1 MILMGHHETK
11 SSTSR
16 DRSPSQQRRM
26 HRHGTKAMDL
36 DRELSSE
43 RRERRSGRDVIEH
56 RSPRPRHDYSYS
68 ASDHQSMDHHR
79 SSSSFNVNTERQNEV
94 FNSTGPENWK
104 ESNDPVTKTK
114 ANEEYLEAKEEQMTL
129 LKLSGDLTTES
140 EQHTG
145 EGRKEET
152 KISLEYNTDMKKAR
166 LHSTL
171 VALLDDPVLSDVPK
185 KPTLMDVDTLI
196 SLELGSAMRIS
207 ILKLDGSCFDVTVM
221 NSATVKDLKQA
232 VRKRID
238 DSEQSKMGHRHISW
252 RHVWSNF
259 CLLFHN
265 EKLLDDTAKLQDYG
279 IRNNAQVQ
287 FIPYVISRAS
297 KKHSKRRKHRF
308 FHGLSKKGRTTD

>member
-1 MILMGHHETK
+1 MGHHEVN
-11 SSTSR
+11 SSNSR
-16 DRSPSQQRRM
+16 DRSPSQQR
-26 HRHGTKAMDL
+26 HRHRRKDRDL
-36 DRELSSE
+36 DRELSSDK
-43 RRERRSGRDVIEH
+43 RERRSGRDVIEH

-68 ASDHQSMDHHR
+68 ASDHQR
-79 SSSSFNVNTERQNEV
+79 SSSNFNVDTERQNEV
-94 FNSTGPENWK
+94 FNSTGSENWK
-104 ESNDPVTKTK
+104 DRDVSMAKTK
-114 ANEEYLEAKEEQMTL
+114 ADEKDMEAKEEQMTL
-129 LKLSGDLTTES
+129 LQMSGDLTTES
-140 EQHTG
+140 KQLK

-152 KISLEYNTDMKKAR
+152 NISLEYNSDMKKAR

-171 VALLDDPVLSDVPK
+171 VALLNDPVLADVPK
-185 KPTLMDVDTLI
+185 KPTLTDVDTLI

-207 ILKLDGSCFDVTVM
+207 ILKLDGSSFDVTVM

-238 DSEQSKMGHRHISW
+238 DTEQSKMGHRHISW

-297 KKHSKRRKHRF
+297 KRHTKRRKHRF
-308 FHGLSKKGRTTD
+308 FHGLSKKGQTTD

>member
-1 MILMGHHETK
+1 MGHHETN
-11 SSTSR
+11 SSSSR
-16 DRSPSQQRRM
+16 DRSPSKQR
-26 HRHGTKAMDL
+26 HRHRSKERVL

-43 RRERRSGRDVIEH
+43 KRERRSGRDVIEH
-56 RSPRPRHDYSYS
+56 RSPRQRHDYSYS
-68 ASDHQSMDHHR
+68 ASDHQRMAHHR
-79 SSSSFNVNTERQNEV
+79 PSSNFSVDTERQNEV
-94 FNSTGPENWK
+94 FDPTDSENRK
-104 ESNDPVTKTK
+104 DSDVSMAKTK
-114 ANEEYLEAKEEQMTL
+114 ADEKDLEAKEEQMAL
-129 LKLSGDLTTES
+129 LEMSGDLTTES
-140 EQHTG
+140 KQLTA

-152 KISLEYNTDMKKAR
+152 NISLEYSSDMKKAR

-171 VALLDDPVLSDVPK
+171 VALLNDPVLADIPK
-185 KPTLMDVDTLI
+185 NPTLTDVDTLI

-207 ILKLDGSCFDVTVM
+207 VLKLDGSSFDVTVM

-238 DSEQSKMGHRHISW
+238 DTEQSKMGHRHISW

-287 FIPYVISRAS
+287 FIPYVISRAF
-297 KKHSKRRKHRF
+297 KRHSKRRKHRF

>member
-1 MILMGHHETK
+1 MGHHET
-11 SSTSR
+11 SSSRSR
-16 DRSPSQQRRM
+16 DRSPSQQR
-26 HRHGTKAMDL
+26 HRHRRKGRDL
-36 DRELSSE
+36 DREMSSE
-43 RRERRSGRDVIEH
+43 KRERRSGRDVTEH
-56 RSPRPRHDYSYS
+56 RSPRLRHDYSYS

-79 SSSSFNVNTERQNEV
+79 SSSNFNVDTERQNEV
-94 FNSTGPENWK
+94 FDPTGSENRK
-104 ESNDPVTKTK
+104 DRDVSMAKTK
-114 ANEEYLEAKEEQMTL
+114 ADEKDLEAKEEHMTL
-129 LKLSGDLTTES
+129 LEMSGDPTTES
-140 EQHTG
+140 KQLTA
-145 EGRKEET
+145 EGRMEET
-152 KISLEYNTDMKKAR
+152 NISLEYSSDMKKAR

-171 VALLDDPVLSDVPK
+171 VALLNDPVLADIPK
-185 KPTLMDVDTLI
+185 EPTLTDVDTLI

-207 ILKLDGSCFDVTVM
+207 ILKLDGSSFVM

-238 DSEQSKMGHRHISW
+238 YTEQSKMGHRHISW

-287 FIPYVISRAS
+287 FIPYVISRAY
-297 KKHSKRRKHRF
+297 KRHSKRRKHRF

>member
-1 MILMGHHETK
+1 MILMGHHEIK

-16 DRSPSQQRRM
+16 DRSPLQQR
-26 HRHGTKAMDL
+26 HRHRHRPKDMDL
-36 DRELSSE
+36 NKELSSE
-43 RRERRSGRDVIEH
+43 RRERRSGRDVVEH

-68 ASDHQSMDHHR
+68 ASDHQSMDHRR
-79 SSSSFNVNTERQNEV
+79 SSSNFNVDTERQNEV

-104 ESNDPVTKTK
+104 ERNDPMTKTK

-129 LKLSGDLTTES
+129 LELSGDLTTES
-140 EQHTG
+140 KQHT
-145 EGRKEET
+145 EGRKE
-152 KISLEYNTDMKKAR
+152 ISLEYNSNMKKAR

-171 VALLDDPVLSDVPK
+171 VSLLNDPVLSDVPK

-207 ILKLDGSCFDVTVM
+207 ILKLDGSCFVM

>member
-1 MILMGHHETK
+1 MGHHETN
-11 SSTSR
+11 SSSSR
-16 DRSPSQQRRM
+16 DRSPSQQR
-26 HRHGTKAMDL
+26 HRHRRKDR
-36 DRELSSE
+36 DWERELSSE
-43 RRERRSGRDVIEH
+43 KREQRSRRDVVEH
-56 RSPRPRHDYSYS
+56 RSPRLRHDYSYS

-79 SSSSFNVNTERQNEV
+79 SSSNFNVDTERQNEV
-94 FNSTGPENWK
+94 FDSTGSENWK
-104 ESNDPVTKTK
+104 NRDVSMARTK
-114 ANEEYLEAKEEQMTL
+114 ADENDLEAKEEQMTML
-129 LKLSGDLTTES
+129 EMSGDLTAES
-140 EQHTG
+140 KQFTA

-152 KISLEYNTDMKKAR
+152 NMSLEYSSDVKKAR

-171 VALLDDPVLSDVPK
+171 LALLNDPVLADIPK
-185 KPTLMDVDTLI
+185 KPTLTDVDTLI

-207 ILKLDGSCFDVTVM
+207 ILKLDGSSFDVTLM

-238 DSEQSKMGHRHISW
+238 DTEQSKMGHRHISW

-279 IRNNAQVQ
+279 IRNSAQVQ
-287 FIPYVISRAS
+287 FIPYVISRAF

-308 FHGLSKKGRTTD
+308 FHGLSKKGRTAD

>member
-1 MILMGHHETK
+1 MRTMGQGVVG
-11 SSTSR
+11 S
-16 DRSPSQQRRM
+16 DIQQQRQA
-26 HRHGTKAMDL
+26 GK
-36 DRELSSE
+36 
-43 RRERRSGRDVIEH
+43 
-56 RSPRPRHDYSYS
+56 
-68 ASDHQSMDHHR
+68 
-79 SSSSFNVNTERQNEV
+79 V

-129 LKLSGDLTTES
+129 LELSGDLTTES
-140 EQHTG
+140 EQHT

-152 KISLEYNTDMKKAR
+152 KISLEYNSDMKKAR

-171 VALLDDPVLSDVPK
+171 VALLNDPVLSDVPK

-232 VRKRID
+232 VRQRID
-238 DSEQSKMGHRHISW
+238 DNEQSKMGHRHISW

-308 FHGLSKKGRTTD
+308 FHGLSKRGRTTD

>member
-1 MILMGHHETK
+1 MGHHEVN
-11 SSTSR
+11 SSNSR
-16 DRSPSQQRRM
+16 DRSPSQQR
-26 HRHGTKAMDL
+26 HRHRRKDRDL
-36 DRELSSE
+36 DRELSSDK
-43 RRERRSGRDVIEH
+43 RKRRSGRDVVEH

-68 ASDHQSMDHHR
+68 ASDHQI
-79 SSSSFNVNTERQNEV
+79 SSSNFNVDTERQNEV
-94 FNSTGPENWK
+94 FNSTGSENWK
-104 ESNDPVTKTK
+104 DRDVSMAKTK
-114 ANEEYLEAKEEQMTL
+114 ADEKDLEAKEEQMAL
-129 LKLSGDLTTES
+129 LEISGDLTTES
-140 EQHTG
+140 KQVK
-145 EGRKEET
+145 EGRKEEAN
-152 KISLEYNTDMKKAR
+152 ISVEYNSDMKKAR

-171 VALLDDPVLSDVPK
+171 VALLNDPVLADVPK
-185 KPTLMDVDTLI
+185 KPTLTDVDTLI

-207 ILKLDGSCFDVTVM
+207 ILKLDGSSFDVTVM

-238 DSEQSKMGHRHISW
+238 DTEQSKMGHRHISW

-297 KKHSKRRKHRF
+297 KRHTKRRKHRF
-308 FHGLSKKGRTTD
+308 FHGLSKKGQTTD

>member
-1 MILMGHHETK
+1 MILMGHHEIK

-16 DRSPSQQRRM
+16 DRSPLQQR
-26 HRHGTKAMDL
+26 HRHRHRPKDMDL
-36 DRELSSE
+36 NKELSSE
-43 RRERRSGRDVIEH
+43 RRERRSGRDVVEH

-68 ASDHQSMDHHR
+68 ASDHQSMDHRR
-79 SSSSFNVNTERQNEV
+79 SSSNFNVDTERQNEV

-104 ESNDPVTKTK
+104 ERNDPMTKTK

-129 LKLSGDLTTES
+129 LELSGDLTTES
-140 EQHTG
+140 KQHT
-145 EGRKEET
+145 EGRKE
-152 KISLEYNTDMKKAR
+152 ISLEYNSNMKKAR

-171 VALLDDPVLSDVPK
+171 VSLLNDPVLSDVPK

>member
-1 MILMGHHETK
+1 MGHHEVN
-11 SSTSR
+11 SSNSR
-16 DRSPSQQRRM
+16 DRSPSQQR
-26 HRHGTKAMDL
+26 HRHRRKDRDL
-36 DRELSSE
+36 DRELSSDK
-43 RRERRSGRDVIEH
+43 RERRSGRDVIEH

-68 ASDHQSMDHHR
+68 ASDHQR
-79 SSSSFNVNTERQNEV
+79 SSSNFNVDTERQNEV
-94 FNSTGPENWK
+94 FNSTGSENWK
-104 ESNDPVTKTK
+104 DRDVSMAKTK
-114 ANEEYLEAKEEQMTL
+114 ADEKDMEAKEEQMTL
-129 LKLSGDLTTES
+129 LQMSGDLTTES
-140 EQHTG
+140 KQLKA

-152 KISLEYNTDMKKAR
+152 NISLEYNSDMKKAR

-171 VALLDDPVLSDVPK
+171 VALLNDPVLADVPK
-185 KPTLMDVDTLI
+185 KPTLTDVDTLI

-207 ILKLDGSCFDVTVM
+207 ILKLDGSSFDVTVM

-238 DSEQSKMGHRHISW
+238 DTEQSKMGHRHISW

-297 KKHSKRRKHRF
+297 KRHTKRRKHRF
-308 FHGLSKKGRTTD
+308 FHGLSKKGQTTD

>member
-11 SSTSR
+11 ASTSR
-16 DRSPSQQRRM
+16 DRSPSQQR
-26 HRHGTKAMDL
+26 HRHKPKDMDL

-56 RSPRPRHDYSYS
+56 RSPRLRHDYSYS

-79 SSSSFNVNTERQNEV
+79 SSSNFNVDTERQNEV

-129 LKLSGDLTTES
+129 LELSGDLTTES
-140 EQHTG
+140 EQHT

-152 KISLEYNTDMKKAR
+152 KISLEYNSDMKKAR

-171 VALLDDPVLSDVPK
+171 VALLNDPVLSDVPK

-207 ILKLDGSCFDVTVM
+207 ILKLDGSCFVM

-232 VRKRID
+232 VRLRID
-238 DSEQSKMGHRHISW
+238 DNEQSKMGHRHISW

-308 FHGLSKKGRTTD
+308 FHGLSKRGRTTD

>member
-145 EGRKEET
+145 AEGRKEET

-279 IRNNAQVQ
+279 IRNNAQ
-287 FIPYVISRAS
+287 
-297 KKHSKRRKHRF
+297 
-308 FHGLSKKGRTTD
+308 GLKEAFKEEKTPIFSWPKQKGTNN

>member
-11 SSTSR
+11 ASTSR
-16 DRSPSQQRRM
+16 DRSPSQQR
-26 HRHGTKAMDL
+26 HRHKPKDMDL

-56 RSPRPRHDYSYS
+56 RSPRLRHDYSYS

-79 SSSSFNVNTERQNEV
+79 SSSNFNVDTERQNEV

-129 LKLSGDLTTES
+129 LELSGDLTTES
-140 EQHTG
+140 EQHT

-152 KISLEYNTDMKKAR
+152 KISLEYNSDMKKAR

-171 VALLDDPVLSDVPK
+171 VALLNDPVLSDVPK

-232 VRKRID
+232 VRLRID
-238 DSEQSKMGHRHISW
+238 DNEQSKMGHRHISW

-308 FHGLSKKGRTTD
+308 FHGLSKRGRTTD